1 MVSAAV
7 ATRNHINNLMRAT
20 IKSCLI
26 AATNFSKII
35 AELEATQTNL
45 LTGLAGNKELLDNV
59 QEAFAVN
66 LENVNKEVSKLEGR
80 LNAIE
85 PKEKK

>member
-1 MVSAAV
+1 MLQSLGVSV
-7 ATRNHINNLMRAT
+7 GHDHGLIESLV
-20 IKSCLI
+20 I

-85 PKEKK
+85 PKAKK

>member
-1 MVSAAV
+1 MNFQLNKSYFVS
-7 ATRNHINNLMRAT
+7 
-20 IKSCLI
+20 
-26 AATNFSKII
+26 ATNFSKII

-45 LTGLAGNKELLDNV
+45 LTGLAGNKELLENV

-66 LENVNKEVSKLEGR
+66 LENVNKEVGKLEGR

-85 PKEKK
+85 SKPKN